1 MPRNAFIDLYADATF
16 RVESV
21 TPQALCR
28 AAPPPLPSLCGSGAD
43 GADGEKEEEAKSG
56 GAGGIAGP
64 GGGRAAAAFLSNRE
78 AVSAKTNSH
87 EIMDELSETGWRDLC
102 ALSPGM
108 AARAQ
113 RLARR
118 YGYEVKPEGACKG
131 PAL

>member
-1 MPRNAFIDLYADATF
+1 MQGRSSQP
-16 RVESV
+16 
-21 TPQALCR
+21 LCR
-28 AAPPPLPSLCGSGAD
+28 ATPPPLPSLCGSGAGGTG
-43 GADGEKEEEAKSG
+43 GAGGAGGAGGEKDEEAKSG

-64 GGGRAAAAFLSNRE
+64 GGGRAAAAFSSNRE

-118 YGYEVKPEGACKG
+118 YGYEVKPEDACKG
-131 PAL
+131 AA